1 MNNKLI
7 HRKQRNIVLQ
17 KATETVKNNVKLY
30 KTRKKVVPIFVNHRY
45 NKIEYVKFIK
55 KGESCEKI

>member
-30 KTRKKVVPIFVNHRY
+30 KTR
-45 NKIEYVKFIK
+45 
-55 KGESCEKI
+55 